1 LAGASEEDDED
12 AEPVDPVEATEW
24 LFENVDADGDDVIT
38 LRELKDALNAAKAAG
53 KLTGPEKKVILAYFR
68 GDDERRELSKQE
80 VQFAFSNVEV
90 PEWLDAD
97 LMGGA
102 DDEGEDEADEEDETD
117 D

>member
-1 LAGASEEDDED
+1 MAGASEEDDED
-12 AEPVDPVEATEW
+12 AEPVDPVVATEW
-24 LFENVDADGDDVIT
+24 LFATVDADGDDVIT

-53 KLTGPEKKVILAYFR
+53 KLTGREKRVILAYFR

-80 VQFAFSNVEV
+80 VLFALTMEI

-97 LMGGA
+97 FMGGS